1 LDKLKD
7 TNRVLV
13 LVKIDITIYLL
24 NIQKNTTFELI
35 MKTTKHTFFCKSISE
50 LNLSEEESHHAI
62 RVLRLKLGDYITLI
76 DGNGTTAVG
85 EITELKKK
93 SLQYKIVNSRYE
105 APFSPEIHIAIA
117 PTKSNDRFEFFL
129 EKVTELGI
137 SSITPLQCSN
147 SERKNIKLDRFEKIV
162 MSAVKQSG
170 NLHLPKVYDLTKFS
184 DFISELSSDMTY
196 FIAHCEEDQLKK
208 ELKDNL
214 QNIKKVCI
222 LIGPEGDFTTEEIN
236 LAKTNNVNPISLGQ
250 SRLRTETAGIIAC
263 HTVRLIS

>member
-1 LDKLKD
+1 M
-7 TNRVLV
+7 R
-13 LVKIDITIYLL
+13 
-24 NIQKNTTFELI
+24 
-35 MKTTKHTFFCKSISE
+35 TTKHTFFCKSISE
-50 LNLSEEESHHAI
+50 LKLSEEESHHAT

-76 DGNGTTAVG
+76 DGIGTTAVG
-85 EITELKKK
+85 KISELNKK
-93 SLQYKIVNSRYE
+93 SLHYEIINSNYE
-105 APFSPEIHIAIA
+105 APFTPEVHIAIA

-147 SERKNIKLDRFEKIV
+147 SERKNIKLDRFEKII

-170 NLHLPKVYDLTKFS
+170 NLHLPKIHNLTKFS
-184 DFISELSSDMTY
+184 DFIAEINPDITY
-196 FIAHCEEDQLKK
+196 FVAHCENDKLKH
-208 ELKDNL
+208 ELKDSLKNV
-214 QNIKKVCI
+214 KKVCI

-236 LAKTNNVNPISLGQ
+236 LAKTNNIIPVSLGQ

>member
-1 LDKLKD
+1 M
-7 TNRVLV
+7 R
-13 LVKIDITIYLL
+13 
-24 NIQKNTTFELI
+24 
-35 MKTTKHTFFCKSISE
+35 TTKHTFFCHSISE
-50 LNLSEEESHHAI
+50 LKLSEEESHHAI

-76 DGNGTTAVG
+76 DGVGTTAIG
-85 EITELKKK
+85 QITELNKK
-93 SLQYKIVNSRYE
+93 SLQYEIINSRHE
-105 APFSPEIHIAIA
+105 APFTPEIHIAIA

-170 NLHLPKVYDLTKFS
+170 NLHLPKVHDLTKFS
-184 DFISELSSDMTY
+184 DFMSEINPDITY
-196 FIAHCEEDQLKK
+196 FIAHCEDDQLKQ

-214 QNIKKVCI
+214 KNAKKICI
-222 LIGPEGDFTTEEIN
+222 LIGPEGDFTAEEIN
-236 LAKTNNVNPISLGQ
+236 LAKTNNVTPVSLGQ